1 MVRTATKKQLADYI
15 HHSIRFLTDHG
26 ETAAALARRLGVTK
40 VYIGHARDGERG
52 AGKKLVTGFR
62 NEFHAGSEEELHLA
76 ALQFAKRKQIPR
88 DVLLGTAGGVARVP
102 TGARRLSDFPAW
114 AKIVGEAKRG
124 GDYLPE
130 YAYDKVGELSVPFA
144 PNITPE
150 WVRQTVL
157 WYLAGTTPVEREHAE
172 ADYARRE
179 LERKRGEE
187 DPLLGALTTDEITQL
202 RRLLTGKSTKRK
214 PLVKR

>member
-40 VYIGHARDGERG
+40 VYLGHARDGERG

-62 NEFHAGSEEELHLA
+62 NEFHAGSDEEMHLA
-76 ALQFAKRKQIPR
+76 ALQFAKRKQVPR
-88 DVLLGTAGGVARVP
+88 ELLLGTAGGSRVP
-102 TGARRLSDFPAW
+102 GAAHRLREFPNWGETVA
-114 AKIVGEAKRG
+114 EAKRL

-130 YAYDKVGELSVPFA
+130 YAYEKVGELSVPFA

-157 WYLAGTTPVEREHAE
+157 WYLAGTTPVERERAE
-172 ADYARRE
+172 AEYARRE
-179 LERKRGEE
+179 LERKREE
-187 DPLLGALTTDEITQL
+187 SDPLSGALTPSEITEL
-202 RRLLTGKSTKRK
+202 RRLLAGRSPKSRPK
-214 PLVKR
+214 VKR